1 MATICFDSSK
11 IGRHPNKIKPILPGK
26 MRRLEPVIT
35 CHDLITLKSLHFLIY
50 ENEIAAFGSAKALA
64 AIDNITGRVNVEFRG
79 LALTHCSN
87 SATPFS
93 LWPVY
98 SKKIFMTG
106 IFKMKGF
113 SALPSRGRQPG
124 IVSP

>member
-1 MATICFDSSK
+1 M
-11 IGRHPNKIKPILPGK
+11 P
-26 MRRLEPVIT
+26 
-35 CHDLITLKSLHFLIY
+35 LKSHHFLIY
-50 ENEIAAFGSAKALA
+50 ENDIAIFRYAKALA

-98 SKKIFMTG
+98 SKKIFMSG
-106 IFKMKGF
+106 IFKMMVDENVVCNSGDLEVEF
-113 SALPSRGRQPG
+113 RC
-124 IVSP
+124 

>member
-1 MATICFDSSK
+1 M
-11 IGRHPNKIKPILPGK
+11 
-26 MRRLEPVIT
+26 
-35 CHDLITLKSLHFLIY
+35 LHFLIY
-50 ENEIAAFGSAKALA
+50 ENDIAGFKNDAALA

-98 SKKIFMTG
+98 SKKIFMSG
-106 IFKMKGF
+106 IFKIMVDENVVYNSGDLEVEF
-113 SALPSRGRQPG
+113 RR
-124 IVSP
+124 